1 MPIDAITTGASV
13 EPVSLV
19 KSGKAP
25 RREENTRYHHLD
37 AVRAF
42 ALLLGV
48 FFHAAESFGPHNDY
62 WAIVDCS
69 PSDLLEGI
77 RFACHSFRLELFFVI
92 AGFFARFLL
101 LRRGTAGFVNN
112 RVQRILIPLVVGWVV
127 VYPMLATVWIWGASV
142 AGRLPQSGVP
152 PEAVNLPVWKLALG
166 FFLTGGFISKFD
178 LTHLWFLHQL
188 LVLYLLALCVRWIIG
203 RWDASGAIMTRVDGW
218 FRRALS
224 GPGTFYAFL
233 LPSIPLLLTMRSWGV
248 DTPKES
254 LVPYPPTTLL
264 FGYCF
269 LAGWLWQ
276 RQPALL
282 DTVARRWS
290 WYLAIGILAWV
301 GFGVAEHR
309 VHWARLTFTF
319 LYAHM
324 MWGLVLGF
332 LGLFTRFCWRP
343 NAWTRYVAD
352 ASYWVYI
359 AHLPLVVALQVMV
372 GRFPVPWPV
381 KYPCVCI
388 LAFVPL
394 FVSYHYFVRGT
405 FIGAQLNGRRY
416 PRLWPWQKM

>member
-1 MPIDAITTGASV
+1 MPGEVRTTEVSV
-13 EPVSLV
+13 EPVNPET
-19 KSGKAP
+19 SGRAA
-25 RREENTRYHHLD
+25 RLEATTRYHHLD

-48 FFHAAESFGPHNDY
+48 FFHAAESFGPRNDY

-69 PSDLLEGI
+69 PSELLEGI
-77 RFACHSFRLELFFVI
+77 RFACHAFRLELFFVI

-101 LRRGTAGFVNN
+101 VRRGTAGFVKN
-112 RVQRILIPLVVGWVV
+112 RVQRILVPLVVGWML

-142 AGRLPQSGVP
+142 AGRLPQFGVP
-152 PEAVNLPVWKLALG
+152 PEAVDLPVWKLALG

-188 LVLYLLALCVRWIIG
+188 LVLYALALGIRWTVSHL
-203 RWDASGAIMTRVDGW
+203 DASGAKMSRVDGW
-218 FRRALS
+218 FSRVLR

-233 LPSIPLLLTMRSWGV
+233 LPSIPLLMMMRSWVV

-254 LVPYPPTTLL
+254 LVPHLPTTLL

-282 DTVARRWS
+282 DRVARRWG
-290 WYLAIGILAWV
+290 WYMAIGGVAWI
-301 GFGVAEHR
+301 GFGLAEHR
-309 VHWARLTFTF
+309 VHWVRLTFTL

-324 MWGLVLGF
+324 MWGFVLGF
-332 LGLFTRFCWRP
+332 LGLFTRFCWRA

-352 ASYWVYI
+352 ASYWIYI

-372 GRFPVPWPV
+372 GRVALPWPI

-394 FVSYHYFVRGT
+394 FVSYHYLVRST
-405 FIGAQLNGRRY
+405 FIGAQLNGHRY
-416 PRLWPWQKM
+416 PRCWPWQKG